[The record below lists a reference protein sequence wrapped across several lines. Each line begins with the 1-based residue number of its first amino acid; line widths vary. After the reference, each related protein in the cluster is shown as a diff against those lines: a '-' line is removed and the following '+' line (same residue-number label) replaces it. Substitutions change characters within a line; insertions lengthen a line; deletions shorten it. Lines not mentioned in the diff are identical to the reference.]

1 MGLLNLRLNYNAS
14 SAAIH
19 SPFSFNNHS
28 CITLSSAGGRE
39 ATFNSARLSS
49 LSTVNEEGEASQ
61 RSFPTAFSCL
71 SSELETLD
79 NDSLYIE
86 EIKVKKGKRSISS
99 VQEMLNNTQRQR
111 HFEKEISTACLKFQ
125 SFRAIHYRLL
135 MENLG
140 TLEQTFADSEA
151 IKLKSDIVLQLGKL
165 GALELFN
172 VCLSRSLELSSHA
185 VGLGEHQKENRKIDE
200 KIDKVFVQS
209 TRKKQNKRRTR
220 KAFTAMEVRL
230 QPLTS
235 KVDDKEYRL
244 HSLPASVKKASNRKN
259 TRIMVARREAEMS
272 KGVKVLAEL
281 EKIREGIEESTNQ
294 VASLKSWAEAAG
306 VHEKV
311 LQQKLHYCQRC
322 RDELIRS
329 TRSLVVYLARKYR
342 GMGIA
347 LEDLLQAG
355 YIGVLQGAVRFD
367 YTRGYR
373 FSTYVQYWIR
383 KSISRMVER
392 YAREIVVPW
401 SLSRA
406 MNQIQKAQKSLKMT
420 SMKSPDDHEIAKATG
435 LSLEKI
441 RSAGNC
447 LRVVAST
454 NQKMGDSLSVKY
466 TEFMPDMSIENP
478 EEAVMKQHM
487 RKDLYDLLKVLDSRE
502 REILTLRFG
511 LRDHHSK
518 SLEEIGRYFKV
529 SKECVRKI
537 ERKALTK
544 LRNKAATSNFNFYLL
559 DLDS

>member
-1 MGLLNLRLNYNAS
+1 MVLLHLRLNCNAS

-28 CITLSSAGGRE
+28 PITLSSAGGRE

-49 LSTVNEEGEASQ
+49 LSILNEEGEASQ
-61 RSFPTAFSCL
+61 RGLPTAFSCL
-71 SSELETLD
+71 SSELETLG
-79 NDSLYIE
+79 NDSSLYVE
-86 EIKVKKGKRSISS
+86 DIKLKKGK
-99 VQEMLNNTQRQR
+99 MLNDNNTHRQR
-111 HFEKEISTACLKFQ
+111 VFGEEISTASLKFQ

-140 TLEQTFADSEA
+140 TLEQTFSDSEA
-151 IKLKSDIVLQLGKL
+151 LKLKSDILLQLGKL

-172 VCLSRSLELSSHA
+172 VCLSRSLEPSLHDA
-185 VGLGEHQKENRKIDE
+185 VELGEHQKKNIKVDE
-200 KIDKVFVQS
+200 KIGKVFVQS
-209 TRKKQNKRRTR
+209 TRKKQNKRTQ
-220 KAFTAMEVRL
+220 KAFTAIDVPL

-235 KVDDKEYRL
+235 KGDDKEHRL
-244 HSLPASVKKASNRKN
+244 HSLPASVKKASNCKN
-259 TRIMVARREAEMS
+259 RRIMVARREAEMS

-281 EKIREGIEESTNQ
+281 EKIREGIEEGTNQ
-294 VASLKSWAEAAG
+294 VASLRRWAEAAG
-306 VHEKV
+306 VEEKV
-311 LQQKLHYCQRC
+311 LQKQLRYCQRC
-322 RDELIRS
+322 RDELIQS
-329 TRSLVVYLARKYR
+329 TRSLVFYLARKYR

-367 YTRGYR
+367 HTRGYR

-383 KSISRMVER
+383 KSISRMVAR

-406 MNQIQKAQKSLKMT
+406 MSQIQKAEKSLKIT
-420 SMKSPDDHEIAKATG
+420 SMKSPDDHDIAKATG

-454 NQKMGDSLSVKY
+454 SQKIGDCLSIKY

-487 RKDLYDLLKVLDSRE
+487 RKDLYDLLKGLDSRE

-511 LRDHHSK
+511 LRDNHPK
-518 SLEEIGRYFKV
+518 SLEEIGRHFKV